1 MFRCYLVWFPLKA
14 KTFILL
20 VIILEKERREVSS
33 LGSYES
39 DSLPPIEKKKMGE
52 NMLIINVSLEQ
63 CANSSWGFR
72 IIANILC
79 HVIAEPCEPG
89 IQLIGRKD
97 QLDDS

>member
-1 MFRCYLVWFPLKA
+1 MIWFPLKA

-20 VIILEKERREVSS
+20 VIVLEKEKRGVSS
-33 LGSYES
+33 LGSSEP
-39 DSLPPIEKKKMGE
+39 DSYLQMKKKKIGE

-63 CANSSWGFR
+63 CANPSWGFR

-89 IQLIGRKD
+89 VQLIGRKD